1 MKGRKQPLIPG
12 LAPEG
17 TFFVAAGAVLFLL
30 CLIIP
35 GWFGALIFCV
45 YTAFAI
51 WFFRDPDRT
60 PPKGN
65 ELITSPADGRVVEVE
80 LVEKAPYTNEPARKV
95 GIFMSPFN
103 VHVNRSPITG
113 VVEEVHYK
121 QGGFVKADMAEASLI
136 NEHNA
141 VVLRRDDG
149 ARVMYVQV
157 SGLVARR
164 IVCYLLTGDRVERGA
179 RVGMIRF
186 GSRVDVY
193 MSPRTE
199 VLVKVGETVKAGES
213 IVGRLPWP

>member
-1 MKGRKQPLIPG
+1 
-12 LAPEG
+12 
-17 TFFVAAGAVLFLL
+17 VAAGAVLFLL